1 MTEQPPRLKP
11 PALFLLWAAIA
22 VQGFGGT
29 LPFARRE
36 LIERRRLLTEA
47 EFAELLALGQILP
60 GPNVINLSAAFG
72 DRHAGWAG
80 AASSVAGMV
89 VVPMLVAM
97 ALASLIGA
105 AATRPEVQSALLGMA
120 AAAAGL
126 LIGTAWRMAKPM
138 RTLVPSVGVAAGM
151 FVAIAVLRLPLLA
164 VLLVAL
170 PVTLWVHGAFR
181 RGGLT

>member
-1 MTEQPPRLKP
+1 MTETAQRLTP
-11 PALFLLWAAIA
+11 PALFLLWMTIA

-36 LIERRRLLTEA
+36 LIDRRRLLTEA

-60 GPNVINLSAAFG
+60 GPNVINLSVAFG

-80 AASSVAGMV
+80 AAACVAGMV
-89 VVPMLVAM
+89 VVPMLIAM
-97 ALASLIGA
+97 TLATLIGA
-105 AATRPEVQSALLGMA
+105 AATLPEVQSALLGMA

-138 RTLVPSVGVAAGM
+138 RRRAPSLAVAAAI
-151 FVAIAVLRLPLLA
+151 FAAIAVLRLPLGL
-164 VLLVAL
+164 VLLAAL
-170 PVTLWVHGAFR
+170 PATLALHGVFR
-181 RGGLT
+181 RGGLP

>member
-1 MTEQPPRLKP
+1 MQRLTP
-11 PALFLLWAAIA
+11 LALFLLWMTIA

-36 LIERRRLLTEA
+36 LIDRRRLLSEA

-60 GPNVINLSAAFG
+60 GPNVINLAAAMG

-80 AASSVAGMV
+80 AAASVAGMV
-89 VVPMLVAM
+89 VVPMLIAM
-97 ALASLIGA
+97 ALATLIGA
-105 AATRPEVQSALLGMA
+105 AATLPEVRSALLGMA

-138 RTLVPSVGVAAGM
+138 RRRAPSLAVAAAI
-151 FVAIAVLRLPLLA
+151 FAAIAVLRLPLAL
-164 VLLVAL
+164 VLLAAL
-170 PVTLWVHGAFR
+170 PVTIALHGALR
-181 RGGLT
+181 RGGLP

>member
-1 MTEQPPRLKP
+1 MTEQPQRLTP
-11 PALFLLWAAIA
+11 PALFLLWATIS

-47 EFAELLALGQILP
+47 EFAELLALGQLLP
-60 GPNVINLSAAFG
+60 GPNVINVSAAFG

-80 AASSVAGMV
+80 AAASVAGMV
-89 VVPMLVAM
+89 VVPMLIAM
-97 ALASLIGA
+97 TLATLLGA

-120 AAAAGL
+120 ASAAGL
-126 LIGTAWRMAKPM
+126 LIGTAWRMARPM
-138 RTLVPSVGVAAGM
+138 RRILPSIVVAAAM
-151 FVAIAVLRLPLLA
+151 FLAIAVLRLPLLA

-170 PVTLWVHGAFR
+170 PLTLLVHGAFR
-181 RGGLT
+181 RGGLA

>member
-1 MTEQPPRLKP
+1 MTEQTPRLAP
-11 PALFLLWAAIA
+11 LALFLLWAAIA

-60 GPNVINLSAAFG
+60 GPNVINVSAAFG

-80 AASSVAGMV
+80 AAASVAGMV
-89 VVPMLVAM
+89 VVPMLIAM

-138 RTLVPSVGVAAGM
+138 RTLAPSLAVATAM

-170 PVTLWVHGAFR
+170 PVTLLVHGVFR

>member
-1 MTEQPPRLKP
+1 MTEQPQRLAP
-11 PALFLLWAAIA
+11 PALFLLWMTIA

-60 GPNVINLSAAFG
+60 GPNVINLAAAMG

-80 AASSVAGMV
+80 AAASVAGMV
-89 VVPMLVAM
+89 VVPMLIAM
-97 ALASLIGA
+97 GLASLLGA
-105 AATRPEVQSALLGMA
+105 AATLPEVQSALLGMA

-138 RTLVPSVGVAAGM
+138 RTRLPSLAVAAAM
-151 FVAIAVLRLPLLA
+151 FIAIAVLRLPLLA

-170 PVTLWVHGAFR
+170 PLTLLVHGAFR
-181 RGGLT
+181 RGGLS